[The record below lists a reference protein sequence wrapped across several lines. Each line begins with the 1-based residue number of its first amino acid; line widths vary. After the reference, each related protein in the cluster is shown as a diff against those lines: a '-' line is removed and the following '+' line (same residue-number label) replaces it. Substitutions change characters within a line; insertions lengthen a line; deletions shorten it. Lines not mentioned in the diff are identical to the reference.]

1 MSIPLA
7 AAFEELRRTVQN
19 QEQKIVTLERMDA
32 LQEQKIGRLASD
44 QDSEKGTRKRMN
56 AEILSQ
62 LESVKS
68 AIHKSDVFQARLMGG
83 LILLNALIGA
93 YAALKK

>member
-32 LQEQKIGRLASD
+32 LQEQKIGRVVSD
-44 QDSEKGTRKRMN
+44 QESEKFTRKRMN
-56 AEILSQ
+56 TEILSQ
-62 LESVKS
+62 IEMVKS
-68 AIHKSDVFQARLMGG
+68 AIHKSDVFQARLLGG

-93 YAALKK
+93 YAAFRK

>member
-44 QDSEKGTRKRMN
+44 QDSEKGTRKRVN
-56 AEILSQ
+56 AEILGQ
-62 LESVKS
+62 LEALKS
-68 AIHKSDVFQARLMGG
+68 QIHKADLFQAKLMGA
-83 LILLNALIGA
+83 LLFLNAAVGVF
-93 YAALKK
+93 ALFKK